1 MDSNKIEIVFIL
13 DRSGSMYQL
22 TNDTIGGYNSYI
34 ESQKKVEGLAN
45 LTTVLFDDKYEVL
58 HDGIDID
65 DIKPLTTEEYFTRGS
80 TALLDAIGKTMA
92 TVGDRLANMDE
103 DKKPG
108 KVLVVITTDGY
119 ENSSKE
125 YTQKQIKDIIDLQTS
140 IGWQFIFLGANVDSF
155 DVAGN
160 IGISVFSNYSPT
172 PLGTQ
177 SIYSSLAV
185 TISGYMKTGTISN
198 DWNDGIK

>member
-1 MDSNKIEIVFIL
+1 MDNNKTEIVFIL
-13 DRSGSMYQL
+13 DRSGSMYEL

-34 ESQKKVEGLAN
+34 ESQKEVEGSAN

-58 HDGIDID
+58 HDGIDIKD
-65 DIKPLTTEEYFTRGS
+65 VKPLTTKEYFTRGS
-80 TALLDAIGKTMA
+80 TALLDAIGKTLA
-92 TVGDRLANMDE
+92 TVGDRLANTDE

-140 IGWQFIFLGANVDSF
+140 RGWQFIFLGANVDSF
-155 DVAGN
+155 DVAKG
-160 IGISVFSNYSPT
+160 IGIAMASNYSPT
-172 PLGTQ
+172 QLGTQ
-177 SIYSSLAV
+177 SIYSSLV
-185 TISGYMKTGTISN
+185 DTTTSYRNTGTIS
-198 DWNDGIK
+198 DSWNDNIE